1 MIFGPSAVHGVLAL
15 TVDGIA
21 LFSIA
26 FSLLTAFA
34 APSVIKKRPFK
45 SKIYPP
51 VTILKPLKG
60 AETGLLENLRSFC
73 EMDYPE
79 FQIILTVATPNDPA
93 ASVAKK
99 IKNQFPGLDI
109 QIVFSGNNPPLGLNP
124 KINNVSSAQPLIKH
138 EFLMITDSDVRVQKD
153 FLKQMVEP
161 LLNPQ
166 IGLVTSFYQGAQSLK
181 FWPTMEAL
189 SINAY
194 FLPQAMTAYAY
205 GMRFAMG
212 AAMLIRRNIFENI
225 GGFPYLA
232 QYLADDFVL
241 GEAVKSAGL
250 KIAAAQSLV
259 ECVTEDS
266 GFLKHLKH
274 QIRWAHTIYT
284 CRPSGYLGLLF
295 LHGFSFLALSL
306 VFFGFN
312 PTILLL
318 MAAVILAK
326 FLAQKR
332 ILSAAGM
339 KSNWLSFFLLPMS
352 ELIVFFAWTI
362 GWRNQAVSWRGE
374 TYSFSGTIEE
384 PVLAAT
390 ER

>member
-1 MIFGPSAVHGVLAL
+1 MIFGPGAVHGVLAF
-15 TVDGIA
+15 TIDGIA

-26 FSLLTAFA
+26 FSLLTALR
-34 APSVIKKRPFK
+34 APGVIKKRKFE
-45 SKIYPP
+45 SKVYPP

-60 AETGLLENLRSFC
+60 AETGLFENLNSFC
-73 EMDYPE
+73 TMDYPE
-79 FQIILTVATPNDPA
+79 FQIILTVASPDDSATPIA
-93 ASVAKK
+93 EK
-99 IKNQFPGLDI
+99 IKTKFPDLDI
-109 QIVFSGNNPPLGLNP
+109 QIVFSGDNPPLGLNP
-124 KINNVSSAQPLIKH
+124 KINNVSAAQPFIKH
-138 EFLMITDSDVRVQKD
+138 EFLMITDSDVRVRKD

-166 IGLVTSFYQGAQSLK
+166 IGLVTSFYQGAQSQK
-181 FWPTMEAL
+181 FWPAMEAL

-212 AAMLIRRNIFENI
+212 AAMLIRRDVFENI

-250 KIAAAQSLV
+250 DIAASRSLV

-266 GFLKHLKH
+266 GFLKYLKH
-274 QIRWAHTIYT
+274 QVRWAHTIYS
-284 CRPSGYLGLLF
+284 CQPLGYFGLLF
-295 LHGFSFLALSL
+295 LHGFS
-306 VFFGFN
+306 
-312 PTILLL
+312 LLL
-318 MAAVILAK
+318 LSTALLGVNSTAFFFMTAALLAK
-326 FLAQKR
+326 FLAQRR

-339 KSNWLSFFLLPMS
+339 KSNWRSFFLLPAS
-352 ELIVFFAWTI
+352 ELIIFFAWI
-362 GWRNQAVSWRGE
+362 LGWRTQPVSWRGE
-374 TYSFSGTIEE
+374 TYSFSGRIEE
-384 PVLAAT
+384 PVLAAA